1 MRRITVKVL
10 IGIFLSSVILFTFF
24 GKLTIQKQEDNN
36 LFHKFLASIVVGLI
50 MDLVI
55 GLPLLG
61 ILSMFGL

>member
-1 MRRITVKVL
+1 VKVL
-10 IGIFLSSVILFTFF
+10 IGIFLSSV
-24 GKLTIQKQEDNN
+24 TIQKQEDNN

>member
-1 MRRITVKVL
+1 MKVL